1 MNENLA
7 RFFAYVQIDTQ
18 SDDTSSS
25 VPSTSKQLNLTRLL
39 QSQLKEMGIEAEIDE
54 FGVLYAHIPGES
66 ELPTIGLNS
75 HVDTAL
81 ECSGKDVKPQLIESY
96 DGGDIELG
104 HGYTLSPKAFP
115 NLNKYKGQSLV
126 VTSGDTLLGA
136 DDKAG
141 VAIIMAVASYFVNH
155 PEVKHHPIAICF
167 TPDEEIGRGPDHF
180 DAKKFGA
187 SFAYTVDGD
196 TPYDIA
202 YETFNAAHARVLI
215 HGKSIHPGEAK
226 GKLINAQTV
235 AFAFDKALPEK
246 VRPEFTEGHEG
257 FNHLVGI
264 NGNVDTV
271 EMAYIIR
278 NHDRNKLNE
287 QKKDFEKAK
296 EIVEKA
302 FPGALVELDIGDD
315 YRNMAEILK
324 EKPEAIEKA
333 KQAFEKLGLPYSSK
347 PIRGGT
353 DGATFSFKGCPT
365 PNLGTGSY
373 NHHGRYEYLS
383 VSEFETMIEIVKEI
397 LKA

>member
-1 MNENLA
+1 M
-7 RFFAYVQIDTQ
+7 
-18 SDDTSSS
+18 
-25 VPSTSKQLNLTRLL
+25 
-39 QSQLKEMGIEAEIDE
+39 
-54 FGVLYAHIPGES
+54 
-66 ELPTIGLNS
+66 
-75 HVDTAL
+75 
-81 ECSGKDVKPQLIESY
+81 
-96 DGGDIELG
+96 
-104 HGYTLSPKAFP
+104 
-115 NLNKYKGQSLV
+115 
-126 VTSGDTLLGA
+126 
-136 DDKAG
+136 
-141 VAIIMAVASYFVNH
+141 
-155 PEVKHHPIAICF
+155 
-167 TPDEEIGRGPDHF
+167 
-180 DAKKFGA
+180 
-187 SFAYTVDGD
+187 
-196 TPYDIA
+196 
-202 YETFNAAHARVLI
+202 LI

-302 FPGALVELDIGDD
+302 FPGASVELDIGDD
-315 YRNMAEILK
+315 YRNMAEVLK
-324 EKPEAIEKA
+324 DRPEAIEKA

-397 LKA
+397 LKV